1 MARLPGRLGTLVAKD
16 LMTPYVVTITEKM
29 TVEDAIR
36 MLKEKNHSGAP
47 VVDEYGHLVG
57 TISVRDIMQNKD
69 GPHRAAGRGYRSGSV
84 DNSALWPVEFAEQP
98 IDEHNQDLVFNWMR
112 REPPAV
118 TEYSRLIDISRLMCS
133 HHMHRL
139 PVVSHTGKLV
149 GIITTMDI
157 LAALVN
163 MADESSP

>member
-16 LMTPYVVTITEKM
+16 LMMPYVVTITEKM
-29 TVEDAIR
+29 TLEDAIKT
-36 MLKEKNHSGAP
+36 LKDKNHSGAP
-47 VVDEYGHLVG
+47 VVDDQGHLVG
-57 TISVRDIMQNKD
+57 TISVRDIVQAKPD
-69 GPHRAAGRGYRSGSV
+69 HKLAGRPYRPGGA
-84 DNSALWPVEFAEQP
+84 DNSALWPMEYSHTP

-112 REPPAV
+112 REPPSV

-139 PVVSHTGKLV
+139 PVVNHTGKLV

-163 MADESSP
+163 MADESTP

>member
-16 LMTPYVVTITEKM
+16 LMMPYVVTITEKM
-29 TVEDAIR
+29 TMEDAIKT
-36 MLKEKNHSGAP
+36 LKEKNHSGAP
-47 VVDEYGHLVG
+47 VVDELGHLVG
-57 TISVRDIMQNKD
+57 TISVRDIVQTKSVRRPSSN
-69 GPHRAAGRGYRSGSV
+69 PYHPGSA
-84 DNSALWPVEFAEQP
+84 DNSAMWPMEYSSGH

-112 REPPAV
+112 REPPSV

-163 MADESSP
+163 VADESVP